1 MIILNLSHILGI
13 FILDILILVYNII
26 SKNYFMQLVSI
37 LEIKSYEKIK
47 EFLND
52 EHVGRI
58 SSIDANGFPQI
69 IPMNFVF
76 RNDTVYMHSH
86 VKGEKLD
93 NISKNNKVGFEVD
106 RELEFLP
113 SYFEDPNNA
122 SLADT
127 LYISVVIKGIASF
140 VSDREEKTLALNG
153 LMEKYQPEG
162 YYEPIK
168 SDMRV
173 LDAVSVIKVIPQILH
188 GKYKIGQH
196 MNSNDRM
203 DLAKKILEKN
213 SPTVKTTL
221 KIMGFEEIDGK
232 LRMVDEPIW

>member
-58 SSIDANGFPQI
+58 SSIDTNGFPQI

-168 SDMRV
+168 PDMRV
-173 LDAVSVIKVIPQILH
+173 LDAVSVIKIIPQILH

-203 DLAKKILEKN
+203 ALAKKILEKN
-213 SPTVKTTL
+213 SPTAKTTL

-232 LRMVDEPIW
+232 LRMVNEPIW